1 MGQWWDEN
9 IIEPGKLP
17 LLLCFAAF
25 IVTFLSTRI
34 ITRLIRAGI
43 GPFKNN
49 VSSSGVHI
57 HHAVPGIIL
66 LILGTIMALRGP
78 DSPWIEI
85 AGVLSGIGISL
96 ILDEFALILH
106 LQDVYWANE
115 GRISVEMIGLATAV
129 FGFVLLGFSPLGVD
143 ELSVDDLEIRV
154 TLLTGVVLHFLLL
167 LVCVLKGKYRS
178 ALVGCFVAPVAWWAG
193 IRLARPGSWWG
204 RRYRRPRT
212 IERAR
217 RREAKFQAR
226 WDPRWRWVSD
236 LIAGAPSM
244 PDPAPVPELPVAPTT
259 AVPAGPGP
267 APVLESG
274 TVLAAGPDLLAA
286 GPDRPAAAAAPAGSD
301 PDRKGSGR
309 H

>member
-1 MGQWWDEN
+1 MDWWQEN
-9 IIEPGKLP
+9 IVEPGKLP

-49 VSSSGVHI
+49 VSSSGVHV

-78 DSPWIEI
+78 ESPWIEI

-106 LQDVYWANE
+106 LQDVYWSNE
-115 GRISVEMIGLATAV
+115 GRVSVEMIGLATAV

-143 ELSVDDLEIRV
+143 EVTAGDLEVRLTFV
-154 TLLTGVVLHFLLL
+154 TGAVLHFLLL
-167 LVCVLKGKYRS
+167 LICVLKGKYRS
-178 ALVGCFVAPVAWWAG
+178 ALVGCFVAPVAWWAA
-193 IRLARPGSWWG
+193 IRLARPNSWWG
-204 RRYRRPRT
+204 RRRYRGRKL
-212 IERAR
+212 ERAQR
-217 RREAKFQAR
+217 RDAKFQAR

-236 LIAGAPSM
+236 LIAGAPSL
-244 PDPAPVPELPVAPTT
+244 PDPAPTPTGPAP
-259 AVPAGPGP
+259 VPAGPVPGP
-267 APVLESG
+267 AASTDPGVAAAE
-274 TVLAAGPDLLAA
+274 LAADPTAADADQPA
-286 GPDRPAAAAAPAGSD
+286 GPRAHADRSA
-301 PDRKGSGR
+301 R
-309 H
+309 

>member
-1 MGQWWDEN
+1 MGQWWQDN
-9 IIEPGKLP
+9 IIDPGKLP

-49 VSSSGVHI
+49 VSSSGVHV

-115 GRISVEMIGLATAV
+115 GRVSVEMIGLATAV

-154 TLLTGVVLHFLLL
+154 TLLTGVVAHFLLL

-178 ALVGCFVAPVAWWAG
+178 ALVGCFVAPVAWWAA
-193 IRLARPGSWWG
+193 IRLARPNSWWG
-204 RRYRRPRT
+204 RRYRRPRK
-212 IERAR
+212 IERAL
-217 RREAKFQAR
+217 RREKKFQTR

-244 PDPAPVPELPVAPTT
+244 PDPPPELPV
-259 AVPAGPGP
+259 PAER
-267 APVLESG
+267 AQ
-274 TVLAAGPDLLAA
+274 
-286 GPDRPAAAAAPAGSD
+286 PAAAAGPAEAAAAAGPPARAANPAPA
-301 PDRKGSGR
+301 PTPVDRTAG
-309 H
+309 

>member
-1 MGQWWDEN
+1 MGQWWTDN

-115 GRISVEMIGLATAV
+115 GRISVEMIGLATAA

-143 ELSVDDLEIRV
+143 ELTTGGLEVRL
-154 TLLTGVVLHFLLL
+154 TFLTGATLHFALLL
-167 LVCVLKGKYRS
+167 ICVLKGKYRS
-178 ALVGCFVAPVAWWAG
+178 ALVGCFVGPVAWWAAV
-193 IRLARPGSWWG
+193 RLARPGSWWA
-204 RRYRRPRT
+204 RHRYRKPRKLQ
-212 IERAR
+212 RAR

-244 PDPAPVPELPVAPTT
+244 PDPAPAPDP
-259 AVPAGPGP
+259 AGQPAGPAVGP
-267 APVLESG
+267 AIGPAVG
-274 TVLAAGPDLLAA
+274 TAGGGDLAGT
-286 GPDRPAAAAAPAGSD
+286 RPANG
-301 PDRKGSGR
+301 GR
-309 H
+309 TPG

>member
-1 MGQWWDEN
+1 MGQWWQDN
-9 IIEPGKLP
+9 IIEPDKLP

-25 IVTFLSTRI
+25 IVTFLSTRV

-49 VSSSGVHI
+49 VSSSGVHV

-115 GRISVEMIGLATAV
+115 GRVSVEMIGLATAV

-143 ELSVDDLEIRV
+143 ELSVDDLEIRA
-154 TLLTGVVLHFLLL
+154 TLLTGVVAHFLLL

-178 ALVGCFVAPVAWWAG
+178 ALVGCFVAPVAWWAAC
-193 IRLARPGSWWG
+193 RLARPTSWWG
-204 RRYRRPRT
+204 RRYRRPRK

-244 PDPAPVPELPVAPTT
+244 PDPPPELRFPADRAEPVDAAAT
-259 AVPAGPGP
+259 AGPAETSASAGFPTP
-267 APVLESG
+267 AQ
-274 TVLAAGPDLLAA
+274 
-286 GPDRPAAAAAPAGSD
+286 AAAPA
-301 PDRKGSGR
+301 PAPADRTAG
-309 H
+309 

>member
-1 MGQWWDEN
+1 MGDWWQEN

-43 GPFKNN
+43 GPFRNN
-49 VSSSGVHI
+49 VSSSGVHV

-78 DSPWIEI
+78 GSPWIEI

-115 GRISVEMIGLATAV
+115 GRVSVEMIGLATAV

-143 ELSVDDLEIRV
+143 EVTVGDLEVRLAFV
-154 TLLTGVVLHFLLL
+154 TGAVLHFFLL

-178 ALVGCFVAPVAWWAG
+178 ALVGCFVAPVAWWAA
-193 IRLARPGSWWG
+193 IRLARPNSWRG
-204 RRYRRPRT
+204 RRYKGRKL
-212 IERAR
+212 ERAR

-236 LIAGAPSM
+236 LIAGAPSLPDPPPT
-244 PDPAPVPELPVAPTT
+244 PDPAPV
-259 AVPAGPGP
+259 
-267 APVLESG
+267 
-274 TVLAAGPDLLAA
+274 
-286 GPDRPAAAAAPAGSD
+286 DRSA
-301 PDRKGSGR
+301 

>member
-66 LILGTIMALRGP
+66 LILGSIMALRGP

-143 ELSVDDLEIRV
+143 EVTTGGLEVR
-154 TLLTGVVLHFLLL
+154 LTFLTAATLHFGLLL
-167 LVCVLKGKYRS
+167 ICVLKGKYRS
-178 ALVGCFVAPVAWWAG
+178 ALVGCFIGPVAWWASC
-193 IRLARPGSWWG
+193 RLARPNSWWA
-204 RRYRRPRT
+204 RHRYRKPRK

-217 RREAKFQAR
+217 RREAKFQAK

-244 PDPAPVPELPVAPTT
+244 PDPAPVPAVAAA
-259 AVPAGPGP
+259 AVP
-267 APVLESG
+267 G
-274 TVLAAGPDLLAA
+274 TVPGTAAGPASDAVA
-286 GPDRPAAAAAPAGSD
+286 TPDRE
-301 PDRKGSGR
+301 GSGR
-309 H
+309 L

>member
-1 MGQWWDEN
+1 MGQWWQEN

-25 IVTFLSTRI
+25 IVTFLSTRL

-43 GPFKNN
+43 GPFRNN
-49 VSSSGVHI
+49 VSSSGVHV

-106 LQDVYWANE
+106 LQDVYWSNE

-143 ELSVDDLEIRV
+143 ELSVDDVELRL
-154 TLLTGVVLHFLLL
+154 TLTTAAVLHFVLLV
-167 LVCVLKGKYRS
+167 VCVLKGKYRS
-178 ALVGCFVAPVAWWAG
+178 ALVGCFVSPVAWWAAF
-193 IRLARPGSWWG
+193 RLARPGSRWG
-204 RRYRRPRT
+204 QRYRGRKL
-212 IERAR
+212 ERAK
-217 RREAKFQAR
+217 RREAKFQAK
-226 WDPRWRWVSD
+226 WDPRWRWLSD
-236 LIAGAPSM
+236 AIAGAPSR
-244 PDPAPVPELPVAPTT
+244 PDPPPEPDPDHDQAPA
-259 AVPAGPGP
+259 AVPPPASGP
-267 APVLESG
+267 AS
-274 TVLAAGPDLLAA
+274 
-286 GPDRPAAAAAPAGSD
+286 
-301 PDRKGSGR
+301 
-309 H
+309 